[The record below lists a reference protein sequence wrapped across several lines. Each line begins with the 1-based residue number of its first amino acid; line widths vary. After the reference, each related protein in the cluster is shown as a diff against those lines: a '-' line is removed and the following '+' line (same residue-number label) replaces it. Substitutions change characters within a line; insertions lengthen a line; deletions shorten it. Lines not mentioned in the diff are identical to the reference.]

1 MFLYL
6 TDCLTNIFHFLT
18 IYEFYNILMTCKEL
32 RTIYFDSNIW
42 KKLFERDLLF
52 MNMNIGE
59 FSKEQI
65 IQLECGLICF
75 PCFIKGKL
83 YPHQCNEEINIS
95 NLHKEYFVKKNLL
108 TPSILSKKPQQIR
121 RIDIMKFLA
130 TKFHGITNYLFYKEK
145 EKSRLSI
152 KQRKNQLKSKLKY
165 DRFQDWKFLYN
176 LDNLRFVDCT
186 NASERLELLQLEFR
200 KFNLEIRDDSRLC
213 TDYVNGNVLIYGP
226 EFIAGA
232 MKINS
237 YLFSYHFKVYNE
249 FHSTL
254 YNLLMYKMFLRRNDI
269 NFTIKDGVDFVLR
282 KYEKVIEKYHKT
294 L

>member
-1 MFLYL
+1 
-6 TDCLTNIFHFLT
+6 
-18 IYEFYNILMTCKEL
+18 
-32 RTIYFDSNIW
+32 
-42 KKLFERDLLF
+42 
-52 MNMNIGE
+52 
-59 FSKEQI
+59 
-65 IQLECGLICF
+65 
-75 PCFIKGKL
+75 
-83 YPHQCNEEINIS
+83 
-95 NLHKEYFVKKNLL
+95 
-108 TPSILSKKPQQIR
+108 
-121 RIDIMKFLA
+121 
-130 TKFHGITNYLFYKEK
+130 
-145 EKSRLSI
+145 
-152 KQRKNQLKSKLKY
+152 LKSKLKY

-237 YLFSYHFKVYNE
+237 YLFSYHWEVYNE

-282 KYEKVIEKYHKT
+282 KYEKYHKT